1 MGWGGVGTPPP
12 PSMALSIRF
21 SWADY
26 EHSPMI
32 AALAKHA
39 YSENS

>member
-1 MGWGGVGTPPP
+1 
-12 PSMALSIRF
+12 
-21 SWADY
+21 
-26 EHSPMI
+26 MI